1 MGRQPKSGT
10 RVVGSSFGYL
20 EGLRSGEALFY
31 QEITSFAEQHRAL
44 NPVKGDTALSHLEI
58 GQLRSVGISDI
69 AYFLYMMRATGLNRD
84 PRRLQKFL
92 RGHNASLSNR
102 IAELRSNK
110 RAYTQSGL
118 TISRLS
124 AGILEEYQIEALVSE
139 AADQGVRYDQST
151 LGCLLIEAMAPESC
165 RLLLVLLHK
174 CGLINRHGT
183 SSKTIR
189 SIGFLEDAYGRY
201 LRQVGDKVTGN
212 VVR

>member
-1 MGRQPKSGT
+1 LEAVSDT
-10 RVVGSSFGYL
+10 VSLELAVL

-31 QEITSFAEQHRAL
+31 QEITSYAEQHRAQ
-44 NPVKGDTALSHLEI
+44 NPVQGDTTLSHLEI
-58 GQLRSVGISDI
+58 GQLRSEGMSDI

-92 RGHNASLSNR
+92 LGHNASLSDR
-102 IAELRSNK
+102 IAELRSHK
-110 RAYTQSGL
+110 RAYTKSGL

-124 AGILEEYQIEALVSE
+124 AGILEEHQIEALISE

-201 LRQVGDKVTGN
+201 LRQVGDKVIGN
-212 VVR
+212 FGR